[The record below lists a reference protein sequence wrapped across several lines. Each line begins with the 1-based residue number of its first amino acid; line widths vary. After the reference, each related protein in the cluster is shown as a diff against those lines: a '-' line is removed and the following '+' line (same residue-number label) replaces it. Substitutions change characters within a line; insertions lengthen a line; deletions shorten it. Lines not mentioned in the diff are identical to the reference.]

1 MIKPYVQDMN
11 LLIRKLPDNP
21 GVYIF
26 RGPKREIL
34 YIGKATSL
42 KSRVASYFRRD
53 LIATRG
59 PILVGMVESAKSVD
73 HIETDSVLEALILE
87 AHLIKKHQPPFNT
100 KEKDNKSF
108 NYVVITDEEYPR
120 VLTMRGRELE
130 SGLLANGYKLKTSF
144 GPFPQGSVLRE
155 ALNIVRKIFPFRDKC
170 TPCKQLTT
178 NTATRTTD
186 NLQLTTDNIR
196 KSKHDKQLT
205 TKCRP
210 CFNAQLGLCPGVCA
224 GMISKTEYA
233 KNIRRIKLFFEGK
246 KKTLISGLER
256 DMKAAAKN
264 LKFEE
269 ANRIKKMVFALNHIQ
284 DIALL
289 KENFLRSS
297 ASGLHSSASFR
308 IEAYDVAHI
317 SGTNVVGVMVVV
329 EEGEPKKSDYRK
341 FKIRTSKN
349 DDNASLLEMLERR
362 FNHSEWPMPKLIVV
376 DGGKAQVNTAEK
388 ALKAWGLSIPVVG
401 VVKDEHHRAKKI
413 LGIKKVGPLVVPRSD
428 LYVSLERAILLANSE
443 AHRFAVGFHRQL
455 REKIR

>member
-1 MIKPYVQDMN
+1 MN
-11 LLIRKLPDNP
+11 KLTIKLPDNP

-26 RGPKREIL
+26 RGSKREIL

-59 PILVGMVESAKSVD
+59 PMLVGMVESAKSVD

-108 NYVVITDEEYPR
+108 NYVVITKEEFPR
-120 VLTMRGRELE
+120 VITMRGREIDIDA
-130 SGLLANGYKLKTSF
+130 SNIKYSF

-170 TPCKQLTT
+170 KIG
-178 NTATRTTD
+178 AG
-186 NLQLTTDNIR
+186 
-196 KSKHDKQLT
+196 
-205 TKCRP
+205 RP
-210 CFNAQLGLCPGVCA
+210 CFNAQIGLCPGVCA
-224 GMISKTEYA
+224 ASGREFANSGTISKTEYA

-256 DMKAAAKN
+256 DMKTAAKN

-269 ANRIKKMVFALNHIQ
+269 ASRIKKMIFALNHIH
-284 DIALL
+284 DVALL
-289 KENFLRSS
+289 KAGYESKIKNDV
-297 ASGLHSSASFR
+297 GFR

-329 EEGEPKKSDYRK
+329 EDGEPKKSDYRK
-341 FKIRTSKN
+341 FKIRTSTN

-388 ALKAWGLSIPVVG
+388 ALKAWGVSIPVVG
-401 VVKDEHHRAKKI
+401 VVKDEHHRAREI
-413 LGIKKVGPLVVPRSD
+413 IGDSSARTAH
-428 LYVSLERAILLANSE
+428 ERAILLANSE
-443 AHRFAVGFHRQL
+443 AHRFAIGFHRQL
-455 REKIR
+455 RGKIV

>member
-1 MIKPYVQDMN
+1 MIK
-11 LLIRKLPDNP
+11 LSTRLPDNP

-59 PILVGMVESAKSVD
+59 PILVGMVEVAKSVD

-87 AHLIKKHQPPFNT
+87 AHLIKKHLPPYNT

-108 NYVVITDEEYPR
+108 NYVVITKEEFPR
-120 VLTMRGRELE
+120 VITMRGRELE
-130 SGLLANGYKLKTSF
+130 MDASKIKYSF

-170 TPCKQLTT
+170 SPAYLFNEVSNEKD
-178 NTATRTTD
+178 TR
-186 NLQLTTDNIR
+186 
-196 KSKHDKQLT
+196 SKKRLAG
-205 TKCRP
+205 KPKEGKP
-210 CFNAQLGLCPGVCA
+210 CFNAQIGLCPGVCA
-224 GMISKTEYA
+224 GTTSKTEYA
-233 KNIRRIKLFFEGK
+233 KTIRRIKLFFEGK

-256 DMKAAAKN
+256 DMKTAAKN

-269 ANRIKKMVFALNHIQ
+269 ANRIKKMIFALNHIH
-284 DIALL
+284 DVALL
-289 KENFLRSS
+289 KAGFESKIKNDE
-297 ASGLHSSASFR
+297 GFR

-341 FKIRTSKN
+341 FKIRTSTN
-349 DDNASLLEMLERR
+349 DDNASLFEMLERR
-362 FNHSEWPMPKLIVV
+362 FNHSEWPMPRLIVV

-388 ALKAWGLSIPVVG
+388 ALKAWGIAIPVVG
-401 VVKDEHHRAKKI
+401 VVKDEHHRAREI
-413 LGIKKVGPLVVPRSD
+413 IGDIKSRTAH
-428 LYVSLERAILLANSE
+428 ERAILLANSE
-443 AHRFAVGFHRQL
+443 AHRFAIGFHRQL
-455 REKIR
+455 RGKIT